1 MKKLIGVVA
10 IIVAI
15 LVVIIVKRNDI
26 YKVYK
31 TNQIKKD
38 FVNILNGNFNERTNE
53 FTKNE
58 FIRIHKSFEELNH
71 NNITDLISAYIN
83 SVLNGMDIYIKNNK
97 TVIRDGGNY
106 IEINKANDVEYGKD
120 IWMKYLTVDYAVGES
135 FTNED
140 VRNYSNGNLKDLL
153 INNLK
158 ECLDYEE
165 QDGKIEWYINSTE
178 DKIIEL
184 PYNCYIDYKA
194 YHREDNK
201 EFKRAIDVIFNKDFE
216 LKHNLKKVVV
226 KYETIDGNILE
237 KEVYLYYTKIDG
249 KDYYDIDILNILT
262 FGADTY
268 AECTLSSYTLDR
280 WREEMEAKFFREN
293 PIVD

>member
-58 FIRIHKSFEELNH
+58 FIRIHKSLEELNH

-194 YHREDNK
+194 YNYVLDKSFRKVISVVDKSKFNLDKLGNIITVKYIMNDGK
-201 EFKRAIDVIFNKDFE
+201 EKTKKIDVSKWD
-216 LKHNLKKVVV
+216 
-226 KYETIDGNILE
+226 
-237 KEVYLYYTKIDG
+237 DG
-249 KDYYDIDILNILT
+249 KYRVSLSILGKYINCL
-262 FGADTY
+262 
-268 AECTLSSYTLDR
+268 AECTLSSHTLDV
-280 WREEMEAKFFREN
+280 WRAEMEAEFFREY

>member
-58 FIRIHKSFEELNH
+58 FIRIHKSLEELNH

-268 AECTLSSYTLDR
+268 AECTLSSYALDR